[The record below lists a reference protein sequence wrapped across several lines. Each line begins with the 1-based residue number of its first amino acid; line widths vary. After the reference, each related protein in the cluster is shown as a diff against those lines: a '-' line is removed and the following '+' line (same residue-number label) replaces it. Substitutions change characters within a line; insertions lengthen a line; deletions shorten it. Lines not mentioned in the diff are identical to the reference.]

1 MNRPQET
8 SQHDL
13 LPALVEAVKTT
24 RATVAKT
31 KRKLAIACYQK
42 ENKNKNNTAVAKVL
56 HTALGLWTLRFCFV
70 YFVQLVFKKLKKE

>member
-1 MNRPQET
+1 MDRPQET

-42 ENKNKNNTAVAKVL
+42 ENKNNTAVAKVL
-56 HTALGLWTLRFCFV
+56 HTAFGLWTLRFCFV
-70 YFVQLVFKKLKKE
+70 YFVQLVLKKLKKE